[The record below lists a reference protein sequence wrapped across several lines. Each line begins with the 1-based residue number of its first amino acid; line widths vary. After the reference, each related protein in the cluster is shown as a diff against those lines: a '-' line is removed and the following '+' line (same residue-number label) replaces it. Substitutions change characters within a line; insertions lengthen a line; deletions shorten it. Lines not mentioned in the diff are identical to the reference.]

1 VVPGIILGIFTLE
14 NQSLL
19 GEQMAILLGI
29 DEAGYGPILGPLV
42 VSAAVVELP
51 DELLGKSLWDVLRKS
66 VAKTRAGAAGR
77 VVINDSKKLHT
88 GRDYGCLQRGVLAA
102 LAAAKMNPV
111 KNLGDLLTRL
121 DSNVVSNLGGYP
133 WYDGAKDYKL
143 RYDLD
148 DVATAGAGM
157 VQEMAERGMRIVG
170 LWSRVL
176 PVGRFNE
183 MVEAVDNKASVLF
196 SLICQLV
203 QQAYQRFGR
212 QNLQIVIDKQSG
224 RSHYRK
230 PLQRMFGD
238 LAMKVIQEEDTTSS
252 YQLSGSGRSMK
263 IHFLQKGEQRQWPI
277 ALASMTSKYVR
288 ELFMEMLNAYFQQR
302 FTEVKPTAGYYK
314 DGKRF
319 LAELEGKVDEKAAP
333 NRLLVRNR

>member
-1 VVPGIILGIFTLE
+1 
-14 NQSLL
+14 
-19 GEQMAILLGI
+19 MAILVGI

-51 DELLGKSLWDVLRKS
+51 DVLLGKSLWETLRKS
-66 VAKTRAGAAGR
+66 VAKMRAGAAGR

-88 GRDYGCLQRGVLAA
+88 GRDYGCLQRGVLAS

-111 KNLGDLLTRL
+111 QNVGELLTRL
-121 DSNVVSNLGGYP
+121 DSNIAGKLGGYP
-133 WYDGAKDYKL
+133 WYGGVKEWELKYDG
-143 RYDLD
+143 D
-148 DVATAGAGM
+148 DVGTAGAALG
-157 VQEMAERGMRIVG
+157 QEMAEQGLRMVG

-203 QQAYQRFGR
+203 QQAYKRFGN

-230 PLQRMFGD
+230 PLQRMFPGTE
-238 LAMKVIQEEDTTSS
+238 MKVIQEDDMTSS
-252 YQLSGSGRSMK
+252 YQLSGFDSSMK
-263 IHFLQKGEQRQWPI
+263 IHFLQKGDQRQLPI

-288 ELFMEMLNAYFQQR
+288 ELFMEMLNAYFQER
-302 FTEVKPTAGYYK
+302 FPAVKPTAGYYK

-319 LAELEGKVDEKAAP
+319 LSELEGKVDEELAP
-333 NRLLVRNR
+333 RHLLVRVR